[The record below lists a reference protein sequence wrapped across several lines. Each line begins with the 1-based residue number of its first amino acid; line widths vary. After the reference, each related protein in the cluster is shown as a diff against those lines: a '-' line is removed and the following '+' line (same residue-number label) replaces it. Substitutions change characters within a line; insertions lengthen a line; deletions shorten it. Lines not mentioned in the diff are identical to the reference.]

1 MDPQDQHNEVIA
13 RLIRI
18 EERQMSNVDRF
29 AELEKDMEKIET
41 RLDEVKGLVWKV
53 LLAAAGSGGVVAAG
67 AKFLS

>member
-1 MDPQDQHNEVIA
+1 MDQAEQHNEIVA

-18 EERQMSNVDRF
+18 EERQLANVDRL
-29 AELEKDMEKIET
+29 AELEKDVEKIET

-67 AKFLS
+67 AKLLQ